1 MGAFVQSEEALE
13 RMYNAL
19 VDALR
24 SRGNDALERP
34 FTVSEI
40 YQDLIPY
47 RTHRDLLGVTMNGDY
62 EHVLLR
68 LLAGE
73 GDFVVLESDDARAD
87 LLDELD
93 EANPNGAVIRQFAAV
108 DVRLAHPSVVPA
120 GAAQAAA
127 GEVPLAVEAD
137 RTDEAGHRPGVTG
150 AGGHQAQLFTLEV
163 EEMPVA
169 AEVPAA
175 KLPASELPAAK
186 PAPAVTDAPTEGAT
200 SREAGSARSCAW
212 CSGELPPRDGVKFCP
227 FCGRSV
233 LLVPCSG
240 CHASLEPGWHYCIE
254 CGTQART

>member
-1 MGAFVQSEEALE
+1 MGAFVQSEEAIE

-24 SRGNDALERP
+24 SRGSDALERP

-73 GDFVVLESDDARAD
+73 GGFVELESDDARAD

-108 DVRLAHPSVVPA
+108 DVRLAQPSVVPA
-120 GAAQAAA
+120 GAAQTAAS
-127 GEVPLAVEAD
+127 EVALVAEAD
-137 RTDEAGHRPGVTG
+137 LADEAGVTG

-163 EEMPVA
+163 EETPV
-169 AEVPAA
+169 E
-175 KLPASELPAAK
+175 EDLPAADLPAK
-186 PAPAVTDAPTEGAT
+186 DLAAAKQAPIVKAAPAEVAT
-200 SREAGSARSCAW
+200 AQEISSTRSCAW
-212 CSGELPPRDGVKFCP
+212 CRGELPPREGVKYCP

-240 CHASLEPGWHYCIE
+240 CHASLEPGWHYCVE

>member
-1 MGAFVQSEEALE
+1 MGAFVQSEEAIE

-24 SRGNDALERP
+24 SRGSDALERP

-73 GDFVVLESDDARAD
+73 GGFVELESDDARAD

-108 DVRLAHPSVVPA
+108 DVRLAQPSVVPA
-120 GAAQAAA
+120 GAAQTAAS
-127 GEVPLAVEAD
+127 EVALVAEAD
-137 RTDEAGHRPGVTG
+137 LADEAGVTG

-163 EEMPVA
+163 EETPAKEEAPARGAPVA
-169 AEVPAA
+169 VATTPE
-175 KLPASELPAAK
+175 ASS
-186 PAPAVTDAPTEGAT
+186 T
-200 SREAGSARSCAW
+200 RSCAW
-212 CSGELPPRDGVKFCP
+212 CRGELPPREGVKYCP

-240 CHASLEPGWHYCIE
+240 CHASLEPGWHYCVE

>member
-24 SRGNDALERP
+24 SRGSDALERP

-93 EANPNGAVIRQFAAV
+93 DANPNGALIRQFAAV
-108 DVRLAHPSVVPA
+108 DVRLAQPSVVPA

-127 GEVPLAVEAD
+127 SEVALGAEAD
-137 RTDEAGHRPGVTG
+137 LPGEPGVTG
-150 AGGHQAQLFTLEV
+150 AGGPQAQLFTLDV
-163 EEMPVA
+163 EEAPVNE
-169 AEVPAA
+169 EVPATD
-175 KLPASELPAAK
+175 LPAAK
-186 PAPAVTDAPTEGAT
+186 QAPVAKAAPAEAT
-200 SREAGSARSCAW
+200 TIQAVSSARTCAW
-212 CSGELPPRDGVKFCP
+212 CSGELPPREGVKYCP

-240 CHASLEPGWHYCIE
+240 CQASLEPGWHYCVE

>member
-1 MGAFVQSEEALE
+1 MGAFVQSEEAIE

-24 SRGNDALERP
+24 SRGSDALERP

-93 EANPNGAVIRQFAAV
+93 ETNPNGAVIRQFAAV

-120 GAAQAAA
+120 GASQAAA
-127 GEVPLAVEAD
+127 SEMALGLEAD
-137 RTDEAGHRPGVTG
+137 LAGEPSPEAGV
-150 AGGHQAQLFTLEV
+150 GHQAQLFTLEV
-163 EEMPVA
+163 AEAPVKEEA
-169 AEVPAA
+169 PATD
-175 KLPASELPAAK
+175 LPATKQPPAVKA
-186 PAPAVTDAPTEGAT
+186 APAGVATTQEASGART
-200 SREAGSARSCAW
+200 CAW
-212 CSGELPPRDGVKFCP
+212 CSGELPPREGVKYCP

-240 CHASLEPGWHYCIE
+240 CHASLEPGWHYCVE
-254 CGTQART
+254 CGAQART